1 VVSLC
6 LVIPFPV
13 VTFIARNLFSCFL
26 VCFSI
31 TNLRWKTQVIWQ
43 PECRGR
49 TKEMTRTCP
58 SFGGLPLIQLCQQA
72 ACCNA
77 FVSSRPPRPVLNEK
91 CTNEKRDSC
100 PLTPLTTP
108 QSTFHCVSSSFLSKQ
123 EKHCS
128 DRSRVISLRG
138 SLFTKSVCRS
148 VLSPFWSM
156 LLQTFLKKKLST
168 NSENSKKKKSVH
180 VVVNVNRNVKKFF
193 CSYV

>member
-1 VVSLC
+1 MVSLC

-123 EKHCS
+123 EKTLF
-128 DRSRVISLRG
+128 RQISCHQSTRIFVYKIRLQVRT
-138 SLFTKSVCRS
+138 FS
-148 VLSPFWSM
+148 VLINAPS
-156 LLQTFLKKKLST
+156 
-168 NSENSKKKKSVH
+168 N
-180 VVVNVNRNVKKFF
+180 FF
-193 CSYV
+193 KEKIVYQFRK